1 SIVIMLFSFLLVGLI
16 LKKVILLYFVAYIIA
31 GILLGP
37 YSIKVFT
44 DSDTIAVIGELG
56 LLIQMFFIGTKM
68 DTQTL
73 AENIKKPVA
82 GVAAQ
87 LILSFIFI
95 LLLGLY
101 QQWNWKE

>member
-1 SIVIMLFSFLLVGLI
+1 MLLSILLIGLL
-16 LKKVILLYFVAYIIA
+16 LKKLNQPYFVVYIIA

-44 DSDTIAVIGELG
+44 DSNKIAVIGELG

-73 AENIKKPVA
+73 AKNIKKPVA
-82 GVAAQ
+82 GVATQ
-87 LILSFIFI
+87 LVLSFIFI
-95 LLLGLY
+95 LR
-101 QQWNWKE
+101 